1 MLQLWALLLP
11 GGVMAAAVAAVERL
25 ELLVLQDKPE
35 LLVPMAQRAQM
46 ARTARMSA
54 LVKF

>member
-1 MLQLWALLLP
+1 MLQFWVLHLP
-11 GGVMAAAVAAVERL
+11 RVVTVATVVTVERL
-25 ELLVLQDKPE
+25 ELLVWQDNPE

-54 LVKF
+54 SVKF